1 MPSGVYKHK
10 TLKEEGI
17 KPRSLGFRDGRL
29 LNEIE
34 QICQDPR
41 IMNLAPENCR
51 GRVYKTI
58 WWGMKYLMKMVESRT
73 IRREVPLFPDARA
86 ILYGRYHPECKN
98 AKNQANL
105 ERLNRQPPGGKRPFG
120 VSQN

>member
-17 KPRSLGFRDGRL
+17 RTRSLGFRDGRL
-29 LNEIE
+29 LTEIE
-34 QICQDPR
+34 QICRDPR

-73 IRREVPLFPDARA
+73 IRREVPMFPDDEEQR
-86 ILYGRYHPECKN
+86 RFVVCVN
-98 AKNQANL
+98 
-105 ERLNRQPPGGKRPFG
+105 
-120 VSQN
+120 V